1 MNKTLRDF
9 WEALDNMMLERD
21 DKKNEYMQ
29 SHSYGPDISGSSS
42 DVSDRGSGISV
53 GTMFISP
60 KAGGVKMEKQYYF

>member
-29 SHSYGPDISGSSS
+29 SHSYGPDISCSSS
-42 DVSDRGSGISV
+42 DVPDRGSGI
-53 GTMFISP
+53 
-60 KAGGVKMEKQYYF
+60 